1 VSRARRK
8 PRHRRSPRLLT
19 QVAPVALGGAVAA
32 VALTASPLDVLRRP
46 PGAGSA
52 EARPDGPADRGDQQ
66 LVQVEPAGDSRG
78 DGGRPTPGGAP
89 QHRSAPARGA
99 PARSPPSTPP
109 AADRAVG
116 ATRARRTA
124 PSVGSSVATDSPAPP
139 PAPAPDPTGTQPA
152 GPSLPVPLPTPS
164 TTSLP
169 SFPVPLPTVSLPV
182 SLPVTLR

>member
-1 VSRARRK
+1 MSRARRK

-32 VALTASPLDVLRRP
+32 VALTAGPLDGLLRRP

-52 EARPDGPADRGDQQ
+52 EARPGEADDRTGRQ
-66 LVQVEPAGDSRG
+66 LVQVEPAGDSRA
-78 DGGRPTPGGAP
+78 DGAASPSAGEQRRSGAAGSG
-89 QHRSAPARGA
+89 RSAPLT
-99 PARSPPSTPP
+99 ST
-109 AADRAVG
+109 AAVRAIG
-116 ATRARRTA
+116 ATRARHAATSRAGST
-124 PSVGSSVATDSPAPP
+124 PSDSPAPLTGSTP
-139 PAPAPDPTGTQPA
+139 EPTGRTQPG

-169 SFPVPLPTVSLPV
+169 LLPVPLPTLSLPV